1 MGQRDPRL
9 RLGHSDLG
17 VVVHRC
23 AEGIL
28 VAVGRP
34 DLVDL
39 VGMLGDRCIV
49 EDKYAQRL
57 GVHRRAVLL
66 DHRLSRVE
74 QQLQRRQPL
83 LAVDHMPHGDEAR
96 RDPLLIQ
103 DDRPEEVRGDR
114 QAAVRVGGGIHQ
126 LLGQRTDILP
136 ERVPLVVS
144 GPHVRPL
151 EERYD
156 IADVRA
162 EETSG
167 GQCLCLHSAG
177 E

>member
-1 MGQRDPRL
+1 MGLHDPR
-9 RLGHSDLG
+9 RRQGRRDLG

-34 DLVDL
+34 DLVHL
-39 VGMLGDRCIV
+39 VGMLGNRCIV
-49 EDKYAQRL
+49 EDEHAQRL
-57 GVHRRAVLL
+57 RVHRRSVLL
-66 DHRLSRVE
+66 HHRLSRVK

-83 LAVDHMPHGDEAR
+83 LAIDHMSHGDEAR
-96 RDPLLIQ
+96 RDPLLIE

-114 QAAVRVGGGIHQ
+114 QAAVRVGGGFHQ
-126 LLGQRTDILP
+126 LLGQRADVLP
-136 ERVPLVVS
+136 ERVPLVFL

-156 IADVRA
+156 IADVEA

-167 GQCLCLHSAG
+167 GQRLCLHSAG